1 MASRHDER
9 MIAIALRA
17 PEEGALEGIFQA
29 GGAGSPHGAVIAP
42 PHPLYGGSMD
52 SPVVNEIAFA
62 SVRAGVA
69 AVRFNWRGVGAS
81 SGVASGEAR
90 DADADYAAALAHVAE
105 TVPGKVVAC
114 GYSFGAA
121 AALRAARL
129 HPRIG
134 RVLLV
139 APPSP
144 LLERGALRDLG
155 RPTLVL
161 TGSDDRLAPAAG
173 LAAELEGVAHAR
185 LEVVKGADH
194 FFVAGLAELS
204 RLAQRWL
211 SATNPPGS

>member
-1 MASRHDER
+1 
-9 MIAIALRA
+9 MIAIPLRA

-29 GGAGSPHGAVIAP
+29 GHKGIFQAGHAGTPYGAVIAP

-52 SPVVNEIAFA
+52 SPVVNEIAWA
-62 SVRAGVA
+62 SARAGIA

-81 SGVASGEAR
+81 SGVASGETR

-139 APPSP
+139 APPAP
-144 LLERGALRDLG
+144 LLERGALRELG

-161 TGSDDRLAPAAG
+161 TGSDDRLAPAAAFG
-173 LAAELEGVAHAR
+173 AELEDVPHAR

-194 FFVAGLAELS
+194 FFVSGLAELS
-204 RLAQRWL
+204 RLAQTWL
-211 SATNPPGS
+211 AATNAPAA

>member
-1 MASRHDER
+1 MSPRQDER

-17 PEEGALEGIFQA
+17 PEEGALEGVFQA
-29 GGAGSPHGAVIAP
+29 GHAGNPYGSVIAP

-52 SPVVNEIAFA
+52 SPVVNEVAWA
-62 SVRAGVA
+62 SARAGIA

-81 SGVASGEAR
+81 AGVASGEAR
-90 DADADYAAALAHVAE
+90 DADADYAAALAYVAE

-139 APPSP
+139 APPAP
-144 LLERGALRDLG
+144 LLERGALRELG
-155 RPTLVL
+155 RPTLVV
-161 TGSDDRLAPAAG
+161 TGADDRLAPPEA
-173 LAAELEGVAHAR
+173 LAAELEALPNAR
-185 LEVVKGADH
+185 LEVIPEADH
-194 FFVAGLAELS
+194 FFMAGLAELS
-204 RLAQRWL
+204 RIALAWL
-211 SATNPPGS
+211 QDTSAPKA

>member
-1 MASRHDER
+1 
-9 MIAIALRA
+9 MIAIPLRA
-17 PEEGALEGIFQA
+17 PEEGALEGIFQS
-29 GGAGSPHGAVIAP
+29 GGPGSPYGSVIAP

-52 SPVVNEIAFA
+52 SPVVNEIAWA
-62 SVRAGVA
+62 SARAGIA

-81 SGVASGEAR
+81 SGVASGETR
-90 DADADYAAALAHVAE
+90 DADADYAAALAHLAA

-139 APPSP
+139 APPAP
-144 LLERGALRDLG
+144 LIERGALRALG

-161 TGSDDRLAPAAG
+161 TGSDDRLAPAAA
-173 LAAELEGVAHAR
+173 LAAELEEAPHAR

-194 FFVAGLAELS
+194 FFVSGLAELS
-204 RLAQRWL
+204 RLAQSWL
-211 SATNPPGS
+211 ATTNGSRA